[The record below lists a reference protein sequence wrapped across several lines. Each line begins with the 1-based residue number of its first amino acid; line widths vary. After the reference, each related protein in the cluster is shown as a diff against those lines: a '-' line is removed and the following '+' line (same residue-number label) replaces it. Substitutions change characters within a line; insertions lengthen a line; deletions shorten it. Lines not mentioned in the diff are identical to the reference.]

1 MSSDMKLLG
10 LKSCSIAALLCMA
23 ILEAVARRGEAAPSP
38 VSASNESFTGAQIV
52 GATRR
57 ITLPHFEP
65 QMPAAPGHD
74 EFMRAC
80 AACHSPRYV
89 TMQPPFSRRQWET
102 TVRKMI
108 DTYGAPANEAQAGKI
123 IDYLS
128 VVNGTGPK
136 PQTQNPFSDDDES
149 DAIAG
154 VAAPEP
160 TESAPVLEL
169 AAKAGIAPTVRRGAQ
184 VFAEDCAGC
193 HGDDGRGAGTA
204 SQALLPK
211 PANLTAARFSDEFL
225 RQALWNGVR
234 GTPMPSWRRLPL
246 HDLSALAAYVK
257 SLHSTSESTNL
268 TPDSLAHGS
277 ALFLKNCVPCHGSS
291 GDGKGPASVT
301 LSPPPANF
309 RQIQPDA
316 DYIQKV
322 LREGIPGTG
331 MPVWAGQ
338 LSESDRVALA
348 GYVRSLYD
356 SPGQK

>member
-1 MSSDMKLLG
+1 MRFLG
-10 LKSCSIAALLCMA
+10 PKSGAIAALLCLAIMA
-23 ILEAVARRGEAAPSP
+23 AVGGRGEAAPSP
-38 VSASNESFTGAQIV
+38 FSATNAAYTGAQII
-52 GATRR
+52 GSIRR

-108 DTYGAPANEAQAGKI
+108 DTYGAPADEVQAGKI

-128 VVNGTGPK
+128 VVNGNGPK

-149 DAIAG
+149 GAIAG
-154 VAAPEP
+154 VVAPEA

-169 AAKAGIAPTVRRGAQ
+169 AANADLATTVRRGAQ

-193 HGDDGRGAGTA
+193 HGDDGRGAGIA
-204 SQALLPK
+204 SQVLLPK
-211 PANLTAARFSDEFL
+211 PANLTAARFSDAFL
-225 RQALWNGVR
+225 RQTLWNGVR
-234 GTPMPSWRRLPL
+234 GTPMPSWRKLAL
-246 HDLSALAAYVK
+246 GDLSALAAYVK
-257 SLHSTSESTNL
+257 SLHSTRESTNV
-268 TPDSLAHGS
+268 TPDSLAHGG
-277 ALFLKNCVPCHGSS
+277 ALFRKNCVPCHGSS
-291 GDGKGPASVT
+291 GDGKGPAAIT
-301 LSPPPANF
+301 LAPPPANF

-316 DYIQKV
+316 DYIQIV